1 MNIPKKFIPHI
12 VAIFSMI
19 IATSIYFYPA
29 FSGKTIEQDD
39 IKLGVAK
46 SKEIVDYR
54 EANGEEPLWTNSMFS
69 GMPQF
74 LMNIKHE
81 GNLLS
86 YLEKLS
92 KLALPSQIGL
102 ISFLMIGFYM
112 LGSVYKV
119 DPWVNAIG
127 AIAFGF
133 SAFFI
138 ISYGAGHNAKIRAA
152 GYLAPMLM
160 GILLT
165 YRGKYLLGLAFTS
178 LFAGMGIMANH
189 IQITYYGVIVAAVIS
204 IVELIRAIKEGRLNG
219 YMKSVGVLLIAA
231 MLAVAPNVSRLWT
244 VYEYQQETIRGGGSG
259 LKAES
264 GENNEG
270 LDKDYAMR
278 WSYGI
283 TESFNLIVPNIMGGG
298 SKQTYEGT
306 EIHDQLFPQQ
316 KQYYLQQGASAS
328 VAEAQ
333 ANASIASLFYWGE
346 QGLVW
351 GGYYLGASI
360 FFLFVLGC
368 ILIKDKR
375 RTWIIVSV
383 VLAIFMALGKNM
395 AWFNNLL
402 FDYLPLYNKF
412 RVPSMTFV
420 IVFLLMPLMGVFAAD
435 YIVKN
440 KEKESDFIL
449 KSLKKAFY
457 IVGGLFLA
465 IALFGPRFL
474 SFDAPQ
480 EQLAQNPELL
490 DMLKDDRAS
499 LARSSAFRSF
509 IFAGLVFGALLL
521 YVRNTLNKTRAL
533 LVMSALVIVDL
544 WTVDTQFV
552 NADDFV
558 SDRQYEA
565 SFEATVADRSILQDQ
580 SYYRVFNLNNP
591 FNDAMTSYYHHS
603 IGGYHGA
610 KLQRYLEL
618 FENVLANEAQTIG
631 RTLQQTQGQGMDMAF
646 QNTPVLN
653 MLNGKYVI
661 YNPGAPAISNSF
673 ANGAAWFIKDVQVKE
688 TAREV
693 LEGLSQINT
702 ANTVLVHKQFGDV
715 PTATTFSGEG
725 TINLSQYDPKE
736 MVYNTNAN
744 SDQFAVFSEVYYR
757 GEEGDWQAYIDGE
770 PVDHIRV
777 NYVLR
782 GMNIPAG
789 AHEVKFVFKPESYYA
804 GTTISLIGSILLL
817 GVFGV
822 IVFIRLRKPSSE
834 ENVADA
840 EE

>member
-12 VAIFSMI
+12 IAVFSMI
-19 IATSIYFYPA
+19 IATSVYFYPA
-29 FSGKTIEQDD
+29 FNGKTIEQDD

-54 EANGEEPLWTNSMFS
+54 EAKGEEPLWTNSMFS

-74 LMNIKHE
+74 LMNIQHE
-81 GNLLS
+81 GNLLT

-138 ISYGAGHNAKIRAA
+138 ISFGAGHNAKIRAA

-165 YRGKYLLGLAFTS
+165 YRGKYLLGLAFTA

-189 IQITYYGVIVAAVIS
+189 IQITYYGVIVAAIIS
-204 IVELIRAIKEGRLNG
+204 IVELIRAIKEGRLND
-219 YMKSVGVLLIAA
+219 YLKAVGVLVIAA

-244 VYEYQQETIRGGGSG
+244 TYEYQQETIRGGGSG

-270 LDKDYAMR
+270 LDRDYAMR
-278 WSYGI
+278 WSYGMVE
-283 TESFNLIVPNIMGGG
+283 TLNLIVPDVMGGG
-298 SKQTYEGT
+298 SKQNYEGT
-306 EIHDQLFPQQ
+306 EIHDQLFQQQ
-316 KQYYLQQGASAS
+316 KQYFLQQGASTS
-328 VAEAQ
+328 TAEAQ
-333 ANASIASLFYWGE
+333 ANASIGSLFYWGE

-375 RTWIIVSV
+375 RTWIIASI
-383 VLAIFMALGKNM
+383 VLAVLMAMGKNV

-435 YIVKN
+435 YVIKN
-440 KEKESDFIL
+440 REKEAEFIT

-457 IVGGLFLA
+457 IAGGIFLG
-465 IALFGPRFL
+465 IAFIFPMFL

-480 EQLAQNPELL
+480 EQLAQNPQLL
-490 DMLKDDRAS
+490 EILKDDRAS
-499 LARSSAFRSF
+499 LLRKSALRSF
-509 IFAGLVFGALLL
+509 LFAGLAFGVLFL
-521 YVRNTLNKTRAL
+521 YVRNTLNRTRAL
-533 LVMSALVIVDL
+533 VVMTALVVIDL
-544 WTVDTQFV
+544 WSIDSQFV
-552 NADDFV
+552 SADDFV

-565 SFEATVADRSILQDQ
+565 SFEASVADRSILQDQ

-610 KLQRYLEL
+610 KMQRYQEL
-618 FENVLANEAQTIG
+618 YENVLSKEQQMVG
-631 RTLQQTQGQGMDMAF
+631 RVLQETQGQGMDMAF

-661 YNPGAPAISNSF
+661 YNPGAPAITNSF
-673 ANGAAWFIKDVQVKE
+673 ANGPAWFVKDVQKVAS
-688 TAREV
+688 AREII
-693 LEGLSQINT
+693 EGLSQVNT
-702 ANTVLVHKQFGDV
+702 ASTVLIHQNFADY
-715 PTATTFSGEG
+715 PSAESYSGEG
-725 TINLSQYDPKE
+725 TINLSQYDPRE
-736 MVYNTNAN
+736 MVYNSN
-744 SDQFAVFSEVYYR
+744 SNTSQFAVFSEIYYR

-770 PVDHIRV
+770 AVDHIRV

-789 AHEVKFVFKPESYYA
+789 THEIKFVFKPQSYLA
-804 GTTISLIGSILLL
+804 GTTISLIGSIVLL
-817 GVFGV
+817 GVFAV
-822 IVFIRLRKPSSE
+822 IVFIRLRKPVALEATNTSE
-834 ENVADA
+834 E
-840 EE
+840 